1 MTRMFPRPV
10 AAAAPPRPYT
20 VSELLSEVGSRLRSD
35 WRDVAVAGEIG
46 RFDLRGGHGY
56 FTLKD
61 RAATLNAV
69 IFASELARVPFRP
82 EPGLEVVARGIL
94 DLWAPQGRFQLKAW
108 TLEPVGAGAL
118 QLAFEQLKKKLE
130 AEGLFERARK
140 RPIPALP
147 RSIALVTSP
156 EGAAVRDFLS
166 VLRRRFDGLAITIY
180 PVRVQGDLA
189 AGEIASGIRAC
200 SARGAFDVLIVAR
213 GGGSLEDLAPFNS
226 ERVARAL
233 AECRIPTISAVGHE
247 TDVTIC
253 DLVADL
259 RAATP
264 SAAAEL
270 VVDRKDGL
278 CRRVEDARRR
288 ARRAL
293 AARLTLERARLSAL
307 SRAEG
312 LLRFRYRLREWGD
325 RVALSRETLLDALA
339 RRPAQERARL
349 AGARRFLEAFART
362 ARLGERRGS
371 LTHASHRLEAKIR
384 RIVEGQRARLAGTA
398 AKLDALSPLAVLARG
413 YAVAYKP
420 GARRPLLSSSEVKAG
435 ERIRVRLHEGELG
448 AVVREG
454 GRVREDAPLFREEPP
469 PAPFLFP
476 DEEEPKR

>member
-1 MTRMFPRPV
+1 MTSMFPRP
-10 AAAAPPRPYT
+10 APATAPPRPYT
-20 VSELLSEVGSRLRSD
+20 VSELLSEVALNLRTG
-35 WRDVAVAGEIG
+35 WRDVLVAGEIG

-61 RAATLNAV
+61 RAASLNAV
-69 IFASELARVPFRP
+69 IFASELAAVPFRP
-82 EPGLEVVARGIL
+82 EPGLEVVARGTL

-130 AEGLFERARK
+130 AEGLFDKARK
-140 RPIPALP
+140 RPIPVLP

-156 EGAAVRDFLS
+156 QGAAVRDVLS
-166 VLRRRFDGLAITIY
+166 ILRRRFDGLAITIY

-189 AGEIASGIRAC
+189 AGEVAAGIRAC

-213 GGGSLEDLAPFNS
+213 GGGSLEDLAAFNS

-259 RAATP
+259 RAPTP

-270 VVDRKDGL
+270 VVERKDGL
-278 CRRVEDARRR
+278 SRRVADARRR
-288 ARRAL
+288 AQRAL
-293 AARLTLERARLSAL
+293 SARLSLLRARLSAL

-312 LLRFRYRLREWGD
+312 LLRFRFRLRELGE
-325 RVALSRETLLDALA
+325 RVIQSRATLVDTLA
-339 RRPAQERARL
+339 RRPAFERSRLERARRAL
-349 AGARRFLEAFART
+349 SAFPRTVGLSERHARVLHLT
-362 ARLGERRGS
+362 HRLGSSVGRGLERRRE
-371 LTHASHRLEAKIR
+371 RLE
-384 RIVEGQRARLAGTA
+384 GTTA
-398 AKLDALSPLAVLARG
+398 NLHSLSPLAVLARG
-413 YAVAYKP
+413 YAVAYKQ
-420 GARRPLLSSSEVKAG
+420 GTKRPLLSSSEVKAG
-435 ERIRVRLHEGELG
+435 DRIRVRLHEGELG

-454 GRVREDAPLFREEPP
+454 GRVREDAPLFREEPSSP
-469 PAPFLFP
+469 SLFP
-476 DEEEPKR
+476 DEEEG

>member
-94 DLWAPQGRFQLKAW
+94 DLWSPQGRFQLKAW
-108 TLEPVGAGAL
+108 TLEPVGAGASSSL
-118 QLAFEQLKKKLE
+118 SSSSRRSSRPK
-130 AEGLFERARK
+130 GSSRRRASGPSR
-140 RPIPALP
+140 RCRSRSRSSRRRREP
-147 RSIALVTSP
+147 RSATSFRSCA
-156 EGAAVRDFLS
+156 GDS
-166 VLRRRFDGLAITIY
+166 TGLAITIY

-200 SARGAFDVLIVAR
+200 SARGAFDVLIVAPR
-213 GGGSLEDLAPFNS
+213 G
-226 ERVARAL
+226 RVARRPRPVQQREGRAGARGVPDPDDL
-233 AECRIPTISAVGHE
+233 AVGHE

-278 CRRVEDARRR
+278 CRRVEDSRRR
-288 ARRAL
+288 ARRAF

-312 LLRFRYRLREWGD
+312 LLRFRYRLREWRD

-349 AGARRFLEAFART
+349 AGARRSLEAFART

-371 LTHASHRLEAKIR
+371 LSHASHRLEAKIR
-384 RIVEGQRARLAGTA
+384 RIVEGQRARLA
-398 AKLDALSPLAVLARG
+398 
-413 YAVAYKP
+413 
-420 GARRPLLSSSEVKAG
+420 ARRRSSTPS
-435 ERIRVRLHEGELG
+435 RRWRSLHEATRSPTSRGP
-448 AVVREG
+448 G
-454 GRVREDAPLFREEPP
+454 GRSSPRPR
-469 PAPFLFP
+469 
-476 DEEEPKR
+476 

>member
-1 MTRMFPRPV
+1 MSSRPV
-10 AAAAPPRPYT
+10 AAVAPPRPYT
-20 VSELLSEVGSRLRSD
+20 VSELLSEVGSRLRTD
-35 WRDVAVAGEIG
+35 WRDVSVAGEIG

-108 TLEPVGAGAL
+108 TLEPIGAGAL

-130 AEGLFERARK
+130 AEGLFERTRK

-200 SARGAFDVLIVAR
+200 SARGTFDVLIVAR

-226 ERVARAL
+226 EKVARAL
-233 AECRIPTISAVGHE
+233 ADCRTPTISAVGHE

-270 VVDRKDGL
+270 VVERKDGL

-288 ARRAL
+288 ARRAF
-293 AARLTLERARLSAL
+293 AARLSLERARLSAL

-312 LLRFRYRLREWGD
+312 LLRFRYRLREWSE

-349 AGARRFLEAFART
+349 SGARRSLEGFART
-362 ARLGERRGS
+362 ARLGERRAR
-371 LTHASHRLEAKIR
+371 LTHASHRLETRIQ
-384 RIVEGQRARLAGTA
+384 RIVERQRERLSATA

-420 GARRPLLSSSEVKAG
+420 GARHPLRSSSEVKAG

-454 GRVREDAPLFREEPP
+454 GRVREDAPLFREEEP
-469 PAPFLFP
+469 PATPFLFP
-476 DEEEPKR
+476 DEEEPTR